1 MEIRQRKTRK
11 RLLINID
18 EDMHTDIKKICAEKR
33 ISITY
38 WILTAIIEQLKKE
51 RDLGF

>member
-1 MEIRQRKTRK
+1 MEIKQRKTRK

-18 EDMHTDIKKICAEKR
+18 EDMHTDIKKICAEKH

-38 WILTAIIEQLKKE
+38 WILMAIIDQIKKE
-51 RDLGF
+51 KDLGF